1 MMRCLVTGG
10 AGFIGS
16 HLVHAL
22 AARGLEVRVLDN
34 LSSGTRSN
42 LEGAA
47 AELVIGDVMD
57 FEATASAARGAEV
70 VFHMAAMIS
79 VPASMDDPLRTYREN
94 VLGSLNVLEAAR
106 RAGGRRVVLSS
117 SCAVYG
123 AADHPSAESD
133 PVQPRSPYA
142 ASKVAMEDLGR
153 LYAEVYRLS
162 TVSLRYFNVY
172 GPRQSPASPYAAV
185 IPIFVHEMLEGRSP
199 VIHGDGEQSRDFVYV
214 DDVVQANLLA
224 AEAVGDIPGVVN
236 VGTGRALTI
245 RQLAQALAEALPDAP
260 PATFGPPRPGD
271 VHASRSN
278 PRLAHDKLG
287 FRAAYDLQQGLRHTV
302 ESVRGEKAAP
312 SG

>member
-1 MMRCLVTGG
+1 M
-10 AGFIGS
+10 
-16 HLVHAL
+16 
-22 AARGLEVRVLDN
+22 
-34 LSSGTRSN
+34 
-42 LEGAA
+42 
-47 AELVIGDVMD
+47 
-57 FEATASAARGAEV
+57 EA
-70 VFHMAAMIS
+70 
-79 VPASMDDPLRTYREN
+79 
-94 VLGSLNVLEAAR
+94 
-106 RAGGRRVVLSS
+106 
-117 SCAVYG
+117 
-123 AADHPSAESD
+123 
-133 PVQPRSPYA
+133 
-142 ASKVAMEDLGR
+142 LGR

-199 VIHGDGEQSRDFVYV
+199 VIHGDGEQARDFVYV

-271 VHASRSN
+271 VHASRCN
-278 PRLAHDKLG
+278 PRLASDKLG

>member
-1 MMRCLVTGG
+1 MKRCLVTGG

-22 AARGLEVRVLDN
+22 AGRGLEVRVLDN
-34 LSSGTRSN
+34 LSNGARSN
-42 LEGAA
+42 LAGAT
-47 AELVIGDVMD
+47 AELVVGDVTD
-57 FEATASAARGAEV
+57 FEAAASAARGVEV
-70 VFHMAAMIS
+70 VFHLAAMIS
-79 VPASMDDPLRTYREN
+79 VPASMDDPLRSYREN

-106 RAGGRRVVLSS
+106 RGGVRRVVLSS

-133 PVQPRSPYA
+133 PLEPQSPYA
-142 ASKVAMEDLGR
+142 VSKVAMEDLGR

-185 IPIFVHEMLEGRSP
+185 VPIFVHAMLNGQRP

-214 DDVVQANLLA
+214 DDVVQANILA
-224 AEAVGDIPGVVN
+224 AEAAGDIPGIVN
-236 VGTGRALTI
+236 VGTGQALTV
-245 RQLAQALAEALPDAP
+245 RRLAAALAEVLPDAP

-271 VHASRSN
+271 LHASCSD
-278 PRLAHDKLG
+278 PRLAQDRLG
-287 FRAAYDLQQGLRHTV
+287 FRPAYDLQQGLRRTV
-302 ESVRGEKAAP
+302 EWVRGERAAP
-312 SG
+312 SE